1 MVHNVLGVV
10 RVSSHRM
17 VTRGCHLFVFQDVI
31 RAMNVNPKIS
41 FPPEVDFCLLSNFIQ
56 EICCIAFAMQ
66 TLEPPLDIAF
76 GADGEM
82 FNDCK

>member
-1 MVHNVLGVV
+1 MLESFLSPICSQLVP
-10 RVSSHRM
+10 S
-17 VTRGCHLFVFQDVI
+17 FVFQDVI

-41 FPPEVDFCLLSNFIQ
+41 FPPEVDFCLLTEFIQ

-66 TLEPPLDIAF
+66 SLDPPLDIAF
-76 GADGEM
+76 GADGEV

>member
-1 MVHNVLGVV
+1 
-10 RVSSHRM
+10 
-17 VTRGCHLFVFQDVI
+17 
-31 RAMNVNPKIS
+31 MNVNPKIS

-66 TLEPPLDIAF
+66 ALDPPLDIAF
-76 GADGEM
+76 GADGEI